1 LPLLPIAPALVVL
14 VGLAVAIA
22 MALAGVADLRR
33 AGDEAA
39 ALRADA
45 LASTLAARLHVTG
58 SEDRAEVVQGA
69 GRGAYADILLID
81 YDGKIHVDASVLAP
95 SRADLLR
102 CLVAGTGEMKT
113 ALGRARYAVR
123 PLGPPLDALSV
134 LAMVPAPLTPPEA
147 QGLIRAVATLAALL
161 VGAAAF
167 VAIVFA
173 NDVRSD
179 VMYVRTRIA
188 RMAEPETDPAG
199 APIPVR
205 ALDQVGVLTSAFN
218 LLVDRFAVAER
229 SYRQDLALASALDRE
244 RSAFLAAVSHE
255 LRTPLNAVLGFTDV
269 LLSDADG
276 PLDSGTREDLDV
288 IRTSAGHL
296 RSLID
301 DILELSMLESGELE
315 LSKRPV
321 DVFEITEQVVREARP
336 MAAAKQLRIELSGH
350 HGLVANADPRRLR
363 QILDNII
370 GNAVKFTARGGVAI
384 AVERSGPDI
393 VVHTVDTGPGIAPGA
408 QAEIFE
414 EYSQAGDNAL
424 RRKGTGLGLAIARKL
439 VMMHAGEIEL
449 ESELGRGSRFSIR
462 LRADEGAT

>member
-1 LPLLPIAPALVVL
+1 
-14 VGLAVAIA
+14 

-39 ALRADA
+39 ALRAEA

-69 GRGAYADILLID
+69 GRGTYADILLID
-81 YDGKIHVDASVLAP
+81 YDGTIHVDASVLAP
-95 SRADLLR
+95 SRADLLH

-113 ALGRARYAVR
+113 ALGRTRYAVK
-123 PLGPPLDALSV
+123 PLGPPPDALSV
-134 LAMVPAPLTPPEA
+134 LALVPAPVTPPEA

-218 LLVDRFAVAER
+218 LLVDRFAAAEG

-276 PLDSGTREDLDV
+276 PLDDAAREDLGV

-315 LSKRPV
+315 LSKSPI

-350 HGLVANADPRRLR
+350 HGLLANADPRRLR

-384 AVERSGPDI
+384 GVEQSGPDI
-393 VVHTVDTGPGIAPGA
+393 VVHTIDTGPGIAPGA

-424 RRKGTGLGLAIARKL
+424 KRKGTGLGLAIARKL
-439 VMMHAGEIEL
+439 VMMHGGQIEL

-462 LRADEGAT
+462 LRALGEPT